1 MLSKRNFLKYK
12 FLPPPRQAY
21 RWCKYTLITMY
32 LITTFPSFVLIIQ
45 SEFYRFAT
53 LEQITSKVSHFRKP
67 EYVFIGDSITGGGR
81 NWGLRL
87 GILPFSTVNLSNNG
101 YTVRQVGLL
110 LDKAIKLKP
119 RYILIMAGTN
129 DMFDQRLSDEDIKKD
144 WRSII
149 EEAKQKSKAELVI
162 TSVPIMADKN
172 YDKRIIKI
180 NKFLKELVISNGYKF
195 IDLNEILLSQESL
208 NHDRNQYFSDGVHF
222 SEITYKLWTKKIQ
235 EAVSQS
241 L

>member
-1 MLSKRNFLKYK
+1 
-12 FLPPPRQAY
+12 
-21 RWCKYTLITMY
+21 
-32 LITTFPSFVLIIQ
+32 
-45 SEFYRFAT
+45 
-53 LEQITSKVSHFRKP
+53 
-67 EYVFIGDSITGGGR
+67 
-81 NWGLRL
+81 
-87 GILPFSTVNLSNNG
+87 
-101 YTVRQVGLL
+101 
-110 LDKAIKLKP
+110 
-119 RYILIMAGTN
+119 MAGTN
-129 DMFDQRLSDEDIKKD
+129 DIFDQRLSDEDIKKD

-149 EEAKQKSKAELVI
+149 EQAKQKSTAKLVI

-235 EAVSQS
+235 EAVSQ
-241 L
+241 

>member
-1 MLSKRNFLKYK
+1 MLSKRNCIKYK
-12 FLPPPRQAY
+12 FLPHPQQAY
-21 RWCKYTLITMY
+21 KWCKYILITMY
-32 LITTFPSFVLIIQ
+32 LITTFPSFILIIQ

-67 EYVFIGDSITGGGR
+67 NYVFLGDSITGGGR

-101 YTVRQVGLL
+101 YTTRQVGGL
-110 LDKAIKLKP
+110 LDKAIKLKS

-129 DMFDQRLSDEDIKKD
+129 DIFDQRLSDEDIKKD

-149 EEAKQKSKAELVI
+149 EQAKQKSTAKLVI

-222 SEITYKLWTKKIQ
+222 SEITYK
-235 EAVSQS
+235 
-241 L
+241 

>member
-1 MLSKRNFLKYK
+1 
-12 FLPPPRQAY
+12 
-21 RWCKYTLITMY
+21 MY
-32 LITTFPSFVLIIQ
+32 LITTFPSFLLIIQ

-101 YTVRQVGLL
+101 YTVRQVGGL

-222 SEITYKLWTKKIQ
+222 SEITYKLWTEKIKKV
-235 EAVSQS
+235 VSH
-241 L
+241 